1 MSIKKV
7 TAIFDEL
14 RLQEVENALQQH
26 GITGFTIHK
35 AQGRGAYVNNYNR
48 NQLSSHIQMD
58 IYTSQQLAKFVAKL
72 IISAAHVNAEGEG
85 LVSIAPIDELYW
97 IHTKHAVNEAEFS
110 LREIDDD

>member
-35 AQGRGAYVNNYNR
+35 AQGRGAYVDNYNR

-58 IYTSQQLAKFVAKL
+58 IYTNQKLAKFIAKL
-72 IISAAHVNAEGEG
+72 IIRVAHVNAEGEG
-85 LVSIAPIDELYW
+85 LVSITPIEALYW
-97 IHTKHAVNEAEFS
+97 IHTKHAVDEAEFT
-110 LREIDDD
+110 LRGSDDE